1 VQREASMLELFW
13 RAAYR
18 DWKRVES
25 TNDSSFEMVV
35 IFSLSGLV
43 LTMLLLPHYLF
54 SPAAV
59 SAATMFPIYQ

>member
-1 VQREASMLELFW
+1 MLGMFW

-18 DWKRVES
+18 DWKRIEP
-25 TNDSSFEMVV
+25 TNNSSFEIVV
-35 IFSLSGLV
+35 IFSLVGLV